1 MCSIEFINNVIFRSI
16 CLTRGKLTKNQI
28 LSKRSNTHGQR
39 NQAIIYTMQINKK
52 PSKEK
57 VESWSITLL
66 LTSLSLRTSS
76 LIRSKSC
83 QLADWPLHKRLCGRP
98 VTIAAVADRGR
109 GLVAVRDVAAGEL
122 ILRDRA
128 VVTLARGVKVEE
140 AGYDITLL
148 QRQVMLS

>member
-1 MCSIEFINNVIFRSI
+1 MDSQSPLSAVRQLQGCGDQQMCHV
-16 CLTRGKLTKNQI
+16 
-28 LSKRSNTHGQR
+28 
-39 NQAIIYTMQINKK
+39 
-52 PSKEK
+52 PSAAWCPTAGG
-57 VESWSITLL
+57 VL
-66 LTSLSLRTSS
+66 LTSVSLRTSS
-76 LIRSKSC
+76 LTRSKSC

>member
-1 MCSIEFINNVIFRSI
+1 MESRSPL
-16 CLTRGKLTKNQI
+16 CANCRDVGA
-28 LSKRSNTHGQR
+28 SKCAKCGVVSYCR
-39 NQAIIYTMQINKK
+39 
-52 PSKEK
+52 
-57 VESWSITLL
+57 WSITYSLL
-66 LTSLSLRTSS
+66 LRTSS

-122 ILRDRA
+122 LLRDRA
-128 VVTLARGVKVEE
+128 VVTLARGVTVEE
-140 AGYDITLL
+140 AGHDITLL

>member
-1 MCSIEFINNVIFRSI
+1 M
-16 CLTRGKLTKNQI
+16 
-28 LSKRSNTHGQR
+28 
-39 NQAIIYTMQINKK
+39 
-52 PSKEK
+52 PSAAWCPTAGG
-57 VESWSITLL
+57 VL
-66 LTSLSLRTSS
+66 LTSLSPRTSS
-76 LIRSKSC
+76 LTRSKSC

-148 QRQVMLS
+148 QRQVMFSSCPFVHLQLMMIHP

>member
-1 MCSIEFINNVIFRSI
+1 MDSQSPLSAVRQLQGCGDQQMCQVR
-16 CLTRGKLTKNQI
+16 RGVLLQ
-28 LSKRSNTHGQR
+28 
-39 NQAIIYTMQINKK
+39 
-52 PSKEK
+52 

-66 LTSLSLRTSS
+66 LTSLSLRASS